1 MKNKIG
7 EKDEKNVTI
16 GKIFGN
22 LAFLICYFKIFSITS
37 ECMYNPFMY
46 NPFLNG
52 FVLNLIIMFVCIF
65 SFLCFI
71 IQSIK
76 LGYFIETYL
85 IKHKIMK
92 SESED
97 NII

>member
-1 MKNKIG
+1 MKNKI
-7 EKDEKNVTI
+7 EKRDVKNVTI

-37 ECMYNPFMY
+37 NWMFDPFG
-46 NPFLNG
+46 NG
-52 FVLNLIIMFVCIF
+52 FVLNLIIMIVCVF

-71 IQSIK
+71 VQSIQ
-76 LGYFIETYL
+76 LGYFVESYL

-97 NII
+97 NIIW

>member
-1 MKNKIG
+1 MKNKIE

-22 LAFLICYFKIFSITS
+22 LAFLVCYFKIFSITS
-37 ECMYNPFMY
+37 ECMY

-52 FVLNLIIMFVCIF
+52 FVLNLIIMFVCVF

-71 IQSIK
+71 VQSIQ
-76 LGYFIETYL
+76 LGYFVESYL

-92 SESED
+92 SESEE

>member
-1 MKNKIG
+1 MKNKIE

-16 GKIFGN
+16 CKIFGN

-37 ECMYNPFMY
+37 NWMF

-52 FVLNLIIMFVCIF
+52 FVLSLIIMFVCIF
-65 SFLCFI
+65 SFLCFF

-76 LGYFIETYL
+76 LGYFVESYL
-85 IKHKIMK
+85 IKHNIMK

>member
-1 MKNKIG
+1 MKNKIE

-37 ECMYNPFMY
+37 ECMYNPF
-46 NPFLNG
+46 LNG

-65 SFLCFI
+65 SFLYF

>member
-1 MKNKIG
+1 MKNKI
-7 EKDEKNVTI
+7 EKKDKKNVTI

-37 ECMYNPFMY
+37 ECMYNPF
-46 NPFLNG
+46 LNG
-52 FVLNLIIMFVCIF
+52 FVLSLIIMFVCIF

>member
-1 MKNKIG
+1 MKNKIE

-37 ECMYNPFMY
+37 ECMYNQ
-46 NPFLNG
+46 FLNG

>member
-1 MKNKIG
+1 MKNKIE

-37 ECMYNPFMY
+37 ECMYNL
-46 NPFLNG
+46 FLNG
-52 FVLNLIIMFVCIF
+52 FVLSLIIMFVCIF

-71 IQSIK
+71 VQSIQ
-76 LGYFIETYL
+76 LGYFVESYL

>member
-1 MKNKIG
+1 
-7 EKDEKNVTI
+7 
-16 GKIFGN
+16 
-22 LAFLICYFKIFSITS
+22 
-37 ECMYNPFMY
+37 MY

-52 FVLNLIIMFVCIF
+52 FVLNFIIMFVCVF

-71 IQSIK
+71 VQSIQ
-76 LGYFIETYL
+76 LGYFVESYL

-92 SESED
+92 GESED

>member
-1 MKNKIG
+1 MKNKI
-7 EKDEKNVTI
+7 EKKDEKNVTI

-37 ECMYNPFMY
+37 ECMYNPF
-46 NPFLNG
+46 LSG
-52 FVLNLIIMFVCIF
+52 FVLSLIIMFVCIF
-65 SFLCFI
+65 SFLCFL

-76 LGYFIETYL
+76 LGYVIETYL

>member
-1 MKNKIG
+1 MKNKIE

-37 ECMYNPFMY
+37 NWMFNPFG
-46 NPFLNG
+46 NG
-52 FVLNLIIMFVCIF
+52 FVLNLIIMIVCVF
-65 SFLCFI
+65 SFLCFM

-76 LGYFIETYL
+76 LGYFVESYL
-85 IKHKIMK
+85 IKHNIMK